1 MFPESSRKVVAVQEY
16 REAFGR
22 REAHALIGPHNAIL
36 QVNYGCYL
44 KCQMCDRHKWVEQ
57 EAPVDE
63 VLTTG
68 ELANLFAELA
78 GMNTRKI
85 TLVGT
90 EPVMRPDLVKLLAEI
105 RDYGL
110 KPELYTAG
118 VLLKDEVIRAILD
131 YSVDTAFSVDGFY
144 PQSHNRIRMPG
155 KNTNVFR
162 RTLSSISRLR
172 ESRNNRGLTS
182 KDDLITA
189 NFTIQRGN
197 IEDLKTAG
205 TEQIDALGVD
215 VLRLSLVHGEGPY
228 SLNSGDIQTIA
239 DFAGRLKSLQTTTEV
254 DLSSG
259 VRDVAAG
266 VISPADFDHGVLVP
280 SEILAGKRNIRC
292 HIGEF
297 SAMIDP
303 KGNVRPCLYLY
314 DDNGP
319 YGSSDR
325 DKFILG
331 NVKEKNF
338 REIWRGD
345 NYANFRSAYEF
356 PHLEAGSRCR
366 TCEYMNHFEELD
378 QALETKDPSGWM
390 MIGW

>member
-1 MFPESSRKVVAVQEY
+1 MFSESSRKAVGVQEY
-16 REAFGR
+16 RETFGR
-22 REAHALIGPHNAIL
+22 KEAHALIGPNNVIL

-44 KCQMCDRHKWVEQ
+44 ECQMCDRHKWVEQ
-57 EAPVDE
+57 GAPVDE

-68 ELANLFAELA
+68 ELANLFAEFA
-78 GMNTRKI
+78 EMNTRKI

-90 EPVMRPDLVKLLAEI
+90 EPVMRPGLLRLLAEI
-105 RDYGL
+105 RGHGM

-144 PQSHNRIRMPG
+144 PQSHNRIRMPS
-155 KNTNVFR
+155 KNIDVFG
-162 RTLSSISRLR
+162 RTLSSISRLQ
-172 ESRNNRGLTS
+172 EARNAMGLTM
-182 KDDLITA
+182 KNTLITA

-205 TEQIDALGVD
+205 PEQIDALGVD
-215 VLRLSLVHGEGPY
+215 VLRLSIVHGEGPY
-228 SLNSGDIQTIA
+228 SLDSSDMQTVA
-239 DFAGRLKSLQTTTEV
+239 DFARRLKGFQTTTEV

-259 VRDVAAG
+259 VKNVVTS
-266 VISPADFDHGVLVP
+266 VISPADFDNGVLVP
-280 SEILAGKRNIRC
+280 SETLTGERKIRC

-319 YGSSDR
+319 YAESDR
-325 DKFILG
+325 DKFVLG
-331 NVKEKNF
+331 NIRQKSFKD
-338 REIWRGD
+338 IWQGD
-345 NYANFRSAYEF
+345 NYANFRRAYEF

-366 TCEYMNHFEELD
+366 TCEYTDHFEELD
-378 QALETKDPSGWM
+378 QALATEDPSGWV